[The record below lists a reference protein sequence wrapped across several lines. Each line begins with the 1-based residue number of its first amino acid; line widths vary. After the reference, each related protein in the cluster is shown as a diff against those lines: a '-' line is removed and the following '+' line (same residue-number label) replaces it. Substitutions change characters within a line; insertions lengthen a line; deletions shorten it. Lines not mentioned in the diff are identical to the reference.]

1 MDDNSTRKLT
11 QTHPPKHDRVILS
24 LQESLISQI
33 KTHARLQVGLVF
45 AKYSVDT
52 RMNIR

>member
-1 MDDNSTRKLT
+1 MDDNGTRKLT
-11 QTHPPKHDRVILS
+11 QTHPPKYDRVIFL
-24 LQESLISQI
+24 LRASLISQI

-45 AKYSVDT
+45 AKCSVDT

>member
-1 MDDNSTRKLT
+1 MDDNGTWKLT
-11 QTHPPKHDRVILS
+11 QTHPPKHARVILP
-24 LQESLISQI
+24 LQAGLVSQI